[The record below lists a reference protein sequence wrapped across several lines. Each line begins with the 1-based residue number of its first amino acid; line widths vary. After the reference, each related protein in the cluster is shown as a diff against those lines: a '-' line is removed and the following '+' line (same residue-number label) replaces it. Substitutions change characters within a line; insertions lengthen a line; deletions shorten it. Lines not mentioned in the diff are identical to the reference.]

1 MSTFTV
7 ETECGTTRQFDS
19 RREAEEGKRTHE
31 SLCDECDPDDVAIVP
46 VSEDGSGSSGSETTD
61 TATDEGETV
70 TDETGSGTDGS
81 DAGER
86 TDPLPADA
94 AADLPSELPESVQ
107 TDPLDVVPGY
117 MVDVVDGQ
125 PTINK
130 RGYAVIANH
139 FDIMV
144 QSEPITTAGE
154 TDHEFAEFRARAWKK
169 EDGPDAAYTGHATAR
184 ASESRSA
191 IADNLNEM
199 AETRA
204 MKRATAWASGIG
216 ILAWEEMTEYVDEGA

>member
-19 RREAEEGKRTHE
+19 RREAEEGKQTHE
-31 SLCDECDPDDVAIVP
+31 ALCEECDPENVRIVP
-46 VSEDGSGSSGSETTD
+46 VSGDGSGEAD
-61 TATDEGETV
+61 AV
-70 TDETGSGTDGS
+70 TDSS
-81 DAGER
+81 DAAEES
-86 TDPLPADA
+86 DPVPADA
-94 AADLPSELPESVQ
+94 ATDLPAELPESVQ

-125 PTINK
+125 PTINE

-139 FDIMV
+139 FDIVV
-144 QSEPITTAGE
+144 QSEPVTTAGE
-154 TDHEFAEFRARAWKK
+154 TDHEYAEFRARAWKK
-169 EDGPDAAYTGHATAR
+169 EEGPESAYTGHATAR
-184 ASESRSA
+184 VSESRSG
-191 IADNLNEM
+191 IEDNLNEM

-216 ILAWEEMTEYVDEGA
+216 ILAWEEMTDYVDEGA

>member
-31 SLCDECDPDDVAIVP
+31 ALCEECDPD
-46 VSEDGSGSSGSETTD
+46 
-61 TATDEGETV
+61 TAEIAHG
-70 TDETGSGTDGS
+70 GGGG

-86 TDPLPADA
+86 GGERAERRETDSLPTDA
-94 AADLPSELPESVQ
+94 TADLPDEMPESVR

-125 PTINK
+125 PAINK

-139 FDIMV
+139 FDIVV
-144 QSEPITTAGE
+144 QSEPVTTAGE
-154 TDHEFAEFRARAWKK
+154 TDHEYAEFRARAWHKD
-169 EDGPDAAYTGHATAR
+169 DGPESAYTGHATAR
-184 ASESRSA
+184 ASESRSG
-191 IADNLNEM
+191 IENNLNEM

-204 MKRATAWASGIG
+204 MKRATAWASGVG
-216 ILAWEEMTEYVDEGA
+216 ILAWEEMTEYVDDEYVGEGA

>member
-19 RREAEEGKRTHE
+19 RREAEEGKATHA
-31 SLCDECDPDDVAIVP
+31 SLCEACDSDDIEIVP
-46 VSEDGSGSSGSETTD
+46 DRGNAASTGKSG
-61 TATDEGETV
+61 EGETP
-70 TDETGSGTDGS
+70 TASTRESATDGGGKP
-81 DAGER
+81 DAEAGP
-86 TDPLPADA
+86 DPVPADA
-94 AADLPSELPESVQ
+94 HRDLPSELPESVR

-130 RGYAVIANH
+130 RGYAVIAEH
-139 FDIMV
+139 FDIVV
-144 QSEPITTAGE
+144 QSEPLTTAGE
-154 TDHEFAEFRARAWKK
+154 TDHEYAEFRARAWKK
-169 EDGPDAAYTGHATAR
+169 DEGPEAAYTGHGTAR
-184 ASESRSA
+184 VSESRSG

-204 MKRATAWASGIG
+204 MKRAVAWASGVG